1 MTVTPKRRTR
11 TRFPGVYR
19 SSSGRYEISYRDSTG
34 RLVFETVADTLE
46 DAKAI
51 RADRVSGMRLRGQK
65 IVTRQP
71 SFRDYAD
78 KVVRSL
84 VAPDSTKAKHRY
96 HLEHHLKPR
105 FGRLPVGRVDVDDVA
120 KLVTAMQQ
128 PRPGRSG
135 KPKAP
140 LRPAT
145 VVGTLATLSLI
156 MGKAVRAGYAP
167 VNPVRQLDRS
177 ERPSIP
183 SGRKRALS
191 GGEIERLLAEA
202 GDTFRPIVAT
212 MIFTGLRIG
221 EVLGL
226 RWQDIDRDAGMVRVR
241 GQLTRKREFVSYGK
255 TRAAVRDI
263 VLIPELDTIL
273 LEYRLASRYSQ
284 DADFVFTASDGQPR
298 GHRTTSRGIERAV
311 TRAKLDGHVSAH
323 VFRHTFAS
331 HLIVGMKEDAV
342 TVASMMGHEK
352 PSFTQ
357 DVYAHMFEAAK
368 DHEER
373 RRRYS
378 EGFGKHLR
386 AISVSGA

>member
-1 MTVTPKRRTR
+1 M
-11 TRFPGVYR
+11 
-19 SSSGRYEISYRDSTG
+19 
-34 RLVFETVADTLE
+34 
-46 DAKAI
+46 
-51 RADRVSGMRLRGQK
+51 Q
-65 IVTRQP
+65 
-71 SFRDYAD
+71 
-78 KVVRSL
+78 
-84 VAPDSTKAKHRY
+84 
-96 HLEHHLKPR
+96 KPR
-105 FGRLPVGRVDVDDVA
+105 CAADG
-120 KLVTAMQQ
+120 TE
-128 PRPGRSG
+128 
-135 KPKAP
+135 KPP
-140 LRPAT
+140 LKGSTIA
-145 VVGTLATLSLI
+145 GTLATLSLV

-183 SGRKRALS
+183 KGRKRALS
-191 GGEIERLLAEA
+191 GDEIERLLAES

-221 EVLGL
+221 EILGL
-226 RWQDIDRDAGMVRVR
+226 RWQDIDRVAGMVRVR
-241 GQLTRKREFVSYGK
+241 GQLTRGRELVGYGK
-255 TRAAVRDI
+255 TRAAVRDV
-263 VLIPELDTIL
+263 VLIPELDAIL
-273 LEYRLASRYSQ
+273 LEHRLASPHSQ
-284 DADFVFTASDGQPR
+284 GTDYVFATADGKPR

-311 TRAKLDGHVSAH
+311 KRAGLDDVSAH

-342 TVASMMGHEK
+342 TVASMIGHEK

-386 AISVSGA
+386 AVNTMSTEGRNQPQSEATESAENVATIG